1 MAKDINKI
9 EPINKGRKKGVSYD
23 DAPEDIKGTGEM
35 IDSQGECAYCGQS
48 RFVKIFPGE
57 DPDTV
62 ATRECEC
69 SEARQEREL
78 QNTIHAVKKGMDKR
92 LKDMDESLR
101 EYLKAWVEPI
111 ARNELDSVTVKTD
124 AMTVIKIVNKK
135 DKPTCIVSKHDI
147 LEIDE
152 MDGVTE

>member
-1 MAKDINKI
+1 MVTNINKI
-9 EPINKGRKKGVSYD
+9 ETVTKKKGMAYEDS
-23 DAPEDIKGTGEM
+23 PEDLKGTGEM
-35 IDSQGECAYCGQS
+35 TDSQGTCEYCGQS
-48 RFVKIFPGE
+48 RFIKIFPGE
-57 DPDTV
+57 DPDKV

-92 LKDMDESLR
+92 LKNISDDLR
-101 EYLKAWVEPI
+101 ESIKSWVEPV
-111 ARNELDSVTVKTD
+111 ARYELDSVAVKLD
-124 AMTVIKIVNKK
+124 ASTIIKIVNKK